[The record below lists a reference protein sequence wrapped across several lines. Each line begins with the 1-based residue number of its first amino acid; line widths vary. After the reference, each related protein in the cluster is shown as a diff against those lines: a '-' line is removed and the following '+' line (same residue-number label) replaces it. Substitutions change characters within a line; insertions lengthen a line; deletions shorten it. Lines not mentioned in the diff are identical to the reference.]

1 MSEGEGPKRSIAN
14 EQQKSASET
23 TKEKITAEVIRKE
36 LEKQGI
42 NYDVVERD
50 FTRKEHVVNALNQIS
65 PTFYETYQLIKN
77 LEDKGYYL
85 QKPHLSDASKEDFEK
100 LKKMTRSCSDEET
113 LAFLKKVH
121 SWKEFPSQEDQDA
134 NKEFMNQLKD
144 KYCLSEIKKSL
155 CHASAQ
161 ELMNA
166 GVREDVVN
174 SGHLQKRFTRWI
186 HVEKELDPNSEVLS
200 ETTKNLKERF
210 ILHKDLKIA
219 IKNANGDLQS
229 IDLKM
234 TEEIA
239 KKISNDT
246 VTKWEQLYSEKDRKL
261 YEVFKTLENNYA
273 LQNAHYNNLCDYVL
287 SFQSLSIIPE
297 GHYSP
302 YILQENFKS

>member
-1 MSEGEGPKRSIAN
+1 MSEDEGPTGSTVN
-14 EQQKSASET
+14 EQPKSASKK

-42 NYDVVERD
+42 NDDVVEGC
-50 FTRKEHVVNALNQIS
+50 FTSKDEVAIALGQIS
-65 PTFYETYQLIKN
+65 PTFIETYQLINN
-77 LEDKGYYL
+77 LSSNRYYL
-85 QKPHLSDASKEDFEK
+85 RKPHLSDASNEDLEK
-100 LKKMTRSCSDEET
+100 LKNMRRSCSTEET

-121 SWKEFPSQEDQDA
+121 TWSKLSFKKVEDENEEFV
-134 NKEFMNQLKD
+134 NQLKD
-144 KYCLSEIKKSL
+144 KYCVSRSL

-166 GVREDVVN
+166 GVPENIAN
-174 SGHLQKRFTRWI
+174 SGQLQEPFTLWI
-186 HVEKELDPNSEVLS
+186 DVEKELDPNSEVLS
-200 ETTKNLKERF
+200 ETTKKLKRRF
-210 ILHKDLKIA
+210 ILLKDLKTA

-239 KKISNDT
+239 KKISNNT
-246 VTKWEQLYSEKDRKL
+246 VTEWEQLYSEKDRKL
-261 YEVFKTLENNYA
+261 HEVFKTLQKNYA
-273 LQNAHYNNLCDYVL
+273 LRNAHYNNLCDYVL